1 MTSATT
7 SATTSAAYARG
18 VVRGR
23 WRIVAVAAGV
33 VGAVVL
39 TGCSGG
45 GGSDSGSESESGG
58 ASASSSPSPGTSSAG
73 TGGSGGSPSA
83 AAGELEGS
91 WLATSEGQA
100 VALVVTGEQAGLF
113 ATGGTVCSG
122 RVGEASDRQTIRLT
136 CTQGKDKRGTGT
148 VDSVS
153 STTLK
158 VTWDGGLGEETYT
171 KAEGGQM
178 PSGLPTA
185 GLGS

>member
-1 MTSATT
+1 M
-7 SATTSAAYARG
+7 
-18 VVRGR
+18 
-23 WRIVAVAAGV
+23 
-33 VGAVVL
+33 
-39 TGCSGG
+39 
-45 GGSDSGSESESGG
+45 
-58 ASASSSPSPGTSSAG
+58 SSSPSPGTSSAG

-83 AAGELEGS
+83 AAGGLEGS

-100 VALVVTGEQAGLF
+100 VALVVTGEDVGLF

-122 RVGEASDRQTIRLT
+122 RVGEASGTQTIRLA
-136 CTQGKDKRGTGT
+136 CGKGQDKRGTGT

-153 STTLK
+153 ATSLK

-171 KAEGGQM
+171 KAEGGKM